1 MAAGSYIV
9 LIKFVGDTSSLSKME
24 KDMNGRFNKVTKR
37 FGQGLAKAGKM
48 IKFSA
53 FAAGAVSIL
62 TSVLNPLQ
70 EINSALDNIL
80 AKAGNIKDQAYNMD
94 TSVGMYAAMQSA
106 AAAKGIDQAQFNMM
120 GQRIM
125 ELIGAAKNGEDNV
138 LSKYKNEK
146 DMGLVLYKVV
156 EALKN
161 MGPGAQRAAMASQ
174 IFGGRI
180 SGRMAGLL
188 DTGFDEPLTQVMQGV
203 NLKELE
209 NAVTSLDEK
218 SNLQSALRANLD
230 LRDIVAK
237 NGIVSNHTIAMQNR
251 TEEYKLKKENKLL
264 SDYKTP
270 ADMQMALYD
279 LQIRYYEKIMPL
291 ATFLVNNFNEGL
303 DLIDTVS
310 EIQEN
315 INSLANVFS
324 KENPILIL
332 LKIYSI
338 LKNYSDRG
346 R

>member
-9 LIKFVGDTSSLSKME
+9 LIKFVGDTSSMQKME

-48 IKFSA
+48 LKFTA
-53 FAAGAVSIL
+53 FTTMATGLVAQIL
-62 TSVLNPLQ
+62 SPLND
-70 EINSALDNIL
+70 INSALDNIL
-80 AKAGNIKDQAYNMD
+80 AKSSDIKDQAYNMD

-125 ELIGAAKNGEDNV
+125 ELVGAAKNGEDNV

-161 MGPGAQRAAMASQ
+161 MGPGAERAAMASQ

-180 SGRMAGLL
+180 SGRMSGLL
-188 DTGFDEPLTQVMQGV
+188 DTGFDEPLKQVMKGV
-203 NLKELE
+203 NLQELE
-209 NAVTSLDEK
+209 AAVKGLDAK

-237 NGIVSNHTIAMQNR
+237 NGRISNKIIRTQNQYEHVRAATQNAKFKDYENLAVNAMSA
-251 TEEYKLKKENKLL
+251 EMLKHQVYESLL
-264 SDYKTP
+264 P
-270 ADMQMALYD
+270 L
-279 LQIRYYEKIMPL
+279 LNL
-291 ATFLVNNFNEGL
+291 ATPIMYGL
-303 DLIDTVS
+303 
-310 EIQEN
+310 QN
-315 INSLANVFS
+315 
-324 KENPILIL
+324 L
-332 LKIYSI
+332 LKSVNWASLSLGGIVGDFCRRLAES
-338 LKNYSDRG
+338 LKTTLLYVWDRG